1 MTSLLRTFK
10 WPETPPATITLGV
23 STFGP
28 RGEIDGLRQFIPES
42 CRLPTYS
49 EGALAHAGLRLIA
62 LAFDDGPAVVC
73 DYQELSS
80 PERLALLDA
89 VLNRGHVL
97 FGHHIGGDLAFLM
110 REATRLGIEITGG
123 PQVVDTAHILRLLTD
138 QDPHLLPDK
147 GRMSLETCVREFLEY
162 SIPRPPVGSNERPSQ
177 ADAASLG
184 QRVDAVRKLVDEFFS
199 GDAGRRV
206 DRLMK
211 ALCFEGTAA
220 WHVARMAARGIA
232 VDFRRFLEMTGTLAK
247 QHLAEREGIRLS
259 TGIDDLNDR
268 TFGRFLVAQ
277 GVDLPL
283 SASGVPRC
291 TTGVLNVVRDQH
303 PSIPLFL
310 SYRKTKSELD
320 AVLSLWSG
328 FDAVTERIYAD
339 WTSWSAPSGRMSA
352 AKPNLLGLPKSVRSI
367 FIPSKSDG
375 ALVVAD
381 LSQIQVRVVAKVS
394 GCSRLSGEFLNGGDV
409 HRALA
414 AQIYGK
420 TEEEIS
426 SDERRAAKAGVF
438 GFLFGGGINAFVE
451 AQHNRG
457 NMIDFSDAKRI
468 KESFEATFP
477 GVAAWQQETF
487 TAVDRSRSEGLVK
500 ATTGGI
506 PYTARAGTEALN
518 YPVQAVDAVILKRF
532 LMEADNRGWSTVCV
546 VHDEVIVE
554 DASVAEVVD
563 LLEQIGTEVLDFP
576 VEAEGDSRAS
586 WAA

>member
-1 MTSLLRTFK
+1 
-10 WPETPPATITLGV
+10 
-23 STFGP
+23 
-28 RGEIDGLRQFIPES
+28 
-42 CRLPTYS
+42 
-49 EGALAHAGLRLIA
+49 
-62 LAFDDGPAVVC
+62 
-73 DYQELSS
+73 
-80 PERLALLDA
+80 
-89 VLNRGHVL
+89 
-97 FGHHIGGDLAFLM
+97 
-110 REATRLGIEITGG
+110 
-123 PQVVDTAHILRLLTD
+123 
-138 QDPHLLPDK
+138 
-147 GRMSLETCVREFLEY
+147 
-162 SIPRPPVGSNERPSQ
+162 
-177 ADAASLG
+177 
-184 QRVDAVRKLVDEFFS
+184 
-199 GDAGRRV
+199 
-206 DRLMK
+206 
-211 ALCFEGTAA
+211 
-220 WHVARMAARGIA
+220 
-232 VDFRRFLEMTGTLAK
+232 
-247 QHLAEREGIRLS
+247 
-259 TGIDDLNDR
+259 
-268 TFGRFLVAQ
+268 
-277 GVDLPL
+277 
-283 SASGVPRC
+283 
-291 TTGVLNVVRDQH
+291 VVRDQH